1 MSLVQHAEQYSETHV
16 SKEAEHRI
24 PSLGFL
30 EQHQH
35 QRPRSCPVWSGPSH
49 CHTAVPLP
57 RYGPEA
63 LSSQAGLYLMYE
75 WDVCA

>member
-35 QRPRSCPVWSGPSH
+35 QRPRSCPVERSF
-49 CHTAVPLP
+49 AVS